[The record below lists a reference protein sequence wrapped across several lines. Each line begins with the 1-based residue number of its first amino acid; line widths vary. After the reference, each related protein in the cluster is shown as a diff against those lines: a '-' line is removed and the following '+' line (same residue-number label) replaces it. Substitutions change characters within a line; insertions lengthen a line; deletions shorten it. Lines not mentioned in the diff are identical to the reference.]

1 MKTIIDNMMLW
12 SNTTEKELKEKQE
25 VKTDLKF
32 YKEWLSKVII

>member
-25 VKTDLKF
+25 KIEKMG
-32 YKEWLSKVII
+32 KIISLFDEDK